1 MNNHLSELL
10 LQSSAVEGLEQVS
23 EGKIEITFYPH
34 RQFLPQDVKVVLEPG
49 VYAKGTAPRF
59 LNSGRDILLFANES
73 HRRNFLSRCGFEENW
88 IDNNLLPQKAKI
100 IPFPENMPRR
110 AKAV

>member
-1 MNNHLSELL
+1 MNDRISELL
-10 LQSSAVEGLEQVS
+10 IQSSAVEGLEQVS
-23 EGKIEITFYPH
+23 EGRIEITFFPH
-34 RQFLPQDVKVVLEPG
+34 RQLLPQDVRVILEPG

-59 LNSGRDILLFANES
+59 LNSGRNILLFANES
-73 HRRNFLSRCGFEENW
+73 HRRNFLSRCGFEEDW

-100 IPFPENMPRR
+100 IPFPEPMPK